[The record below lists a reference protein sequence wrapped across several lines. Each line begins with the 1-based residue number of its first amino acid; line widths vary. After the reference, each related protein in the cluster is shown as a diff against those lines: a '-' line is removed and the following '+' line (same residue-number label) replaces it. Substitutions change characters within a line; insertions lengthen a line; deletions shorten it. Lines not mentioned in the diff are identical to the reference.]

1 MCRVTIGRMETI
13 HEVPK
18 TGITYPDVTI
28 AGKKYQLKFT
38 LASQIL
44 LQRWG
49 LPWVGV
55 FEWLREE
62 MKAGRTQEGI
72 LNLIA
77 SMLGSTV
84 NGDWVPL
91 GVAPLILAGKMTGDE
106 WTAILNVFN
115 EALEKAQPTAETPE
129 AIPANTTQP
138 VQ

>member
-1 MCRVTIGRMETI
+1 METI

-28 AGKKYQLKFT
+28 AGKQYQLKFT

-55 FEWLREE
+55 FEWLRKEIE
-62 MKAGRTQEGI
+62 AGRAQEGVLSI
-72 LNLIA
+72 IA
-77 SMLGSTV
+77 AMLGNTV
-84 NGDWVPL
+84 NGEWIPL
-91 GVAPLILAGKMTGDE
+91 GTAPLVLAGKMSGDE
-106 WTAILNVFN
+106 WADVLNVFN
-115 EALEKAQPTAETPE
+115 AALEKAQPTAGTPE
-129 AIPANTTQP
+129 ASPANTTQP